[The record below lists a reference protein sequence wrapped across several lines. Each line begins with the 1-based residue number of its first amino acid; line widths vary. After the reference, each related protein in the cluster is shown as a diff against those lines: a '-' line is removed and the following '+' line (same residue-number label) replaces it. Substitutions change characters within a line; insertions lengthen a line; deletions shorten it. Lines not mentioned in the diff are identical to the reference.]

1 MADTKLILSKK
12 YKETRDTAPE
22 GVRHEMEDLE
32 TELRRNNIK
41 PGREEETLQCG
52 SKETLHS
59 YRVNRDWRLIT
70 YRRKVGE
77 IILLLVDKH
86 DDSYNRVKRLKL
98 TWPNGDLAL
107 PVVEEEEPI
116 VIPIK
121 TKKVPVIKPQP
132 EESSGKATST
142 IPDTAQPFVTYTQE
156 QLKKLGVPREQIDR
170 VREVTYGELKK
181 GNLVNFD
188 LDYLLFEL
196 AKGEI
201 TYEEAVKQVERP
213 AADKALDKHPK
224 MREHY
229 FVLTDESRDA
239 FLNGELENWQVFL
252 HPSQTEAVETKA
264 NGPVLVSGPAGTGK
278 SVVAFHRVKWLLR
291 QKGFEGKRVLF
302 TTYTT
307 TLAQYA
313 QAMLAKLCTEEE
325 LERVDVVTFDA
336 FLRDAWTRGG
346 TRRTGRLSYGQDRD
360 GETWLPE
367 ALASI
372 LEEEDYFEGYLS
384 KWHGRD
390 REFFRREY
398 LNVIQE
404 YDIRDA
410 EAYKNLKRPAI
421 YGNITKRIRGEVWPL
436 FAEMNDSL
444 SQVGRYQSQPR
455 VVALNRL
462 TEALTD
468 SFPNEDKAYLL
479 GRYGAVVVDEVQDFG
494 ASEYR
499 FLAALTGNTIDHPR
513 PTLYLTGDGHQRI
526 YGRIGTFSQ
535 CNINVTNRSIKL
547 TKCYRSTEAIRKF
560 AESLLKGAEVKGFD
574 GEFETF
580 GGESLEQGEPPVE
593 KYFSNYTA
601 ANDAIA
607 NTIQAWMAKASKN
620 YGDYAVLL
628 RSNKRKLYAV
638 TKALEERG
646 IPAALV
652 TKEDE
657 LDLDDGRVKV
667 MTMHRAKGLQF
678 VGVVLVLDDWPARPK
693 NLDTEDAEAVEEHM
707 LSERQLLYMATMR
720 AQRFVFLTSSNGH
733 SSKI

>member
-1 MADTKLILSKK
+1 MPQIKIVPTKE
-12 YKETRDTAPE
+12 YKDARDAAPE
-22 GVRHEMEDLE
+22 AIRWELEDLE
-32 TELRRNNIK
+32 TELRRNRLT
-41 PGREEETLQCG
+41 PGRKPENIHCR

-59 YRVNRDWRLIT
+59 YRVNKDWRLIT
-70 YRRKVGE
+70 YRWKEGE
-77 IILLLVDKH
+77 VMLLLAGKH
-86 DDSYNRVKRLKL
+86 DDTYRRAQNMRFDWK
-98 TWPNGDLAL
+98 NGKSSL
-107 PVVEEEEPI
+107 PVTTWVDTIEVAPSKCVKEAVVRVEEPKPTLPDNAKPFAEY
-116 VIPIK
+116 
-121 TKKVPVIKPQP
+121 TK
-132 EESSGKATST
+132 
-142 IPDTAQPFVTYTQE
+142 E
-156 QLKKLGVPREQIDR
+156 QLLKLGVPKEQVDR
-170 VREVTYGELKK
+170 VRGATYKELDTDTQLDVEV
-181 GNLVNFD
+181 V
-188 LDYLLFEL
+188 LLLIEV
-196 AKGEI
+196 AEGTK
-201 TYEEAVKQVERP
+201 TYEEAVKEVETRRKRP
-213 AADKALDKHPK
+213 SAETDLARHPEK
-224 MREHY
+224 KEHY
-229 FVLTDESRDA
+229 FVLTDEIRDA

-421 YGNITKRIRGEVWPL
+421 YGNITKRMRGEVWPL

-667 MTMHRAKGLQF
+667 MTMYRAKGLQF

-693 NLDTEDAEAVEEHM
+693 NLDTEDAEAIEEHM

>member
-1 MADTKLILSKK
+1 MADTKIILSKK

-22 GVRHEMEDLE
+22 GVRYEMEDLE
-32 TELRRNNIK
+32 TELRRNKIK
-41 PGREEETLQCG
+41 PGREEETLQC
-52 SKETLHS
+52 STKETLHS

-98 TWPNGDLAL
+98 TWPNGNLAL
-107 PVVEEEEPI
+107 PVVEEDEPI

-121 TKKVPVIKPQP
+121 IKKMPVIKPQP
-132 EESSGKATST
+132 EEPSGEATPT
-142 IPDTAQPFVTYTQE
+142 IPDTAQPFATYTQE
-156 QLKKLGVPREQIDR
+156 QLKKLGVPKEQIDR
-170 VREVTYGELKK
+170 VREVTYEELKK

-196 AKGEI
+196 AKGEL

-213 AADKALDKHPK
+213 SADKVLDKHPDL
-224 MREHY
+224 REHY
-229 FVLTDESRDA
+229 FVLTDEYRDA
-239 FLNGELENWQVFL
+239 FLNGDLENWQVFL
-252 HPSQTEAVETKA
+252 HPTQTKAVETDA

-278 SVVAFHRVKWLLR
+278 SVVAFHRVRWLLR
-291 QKGFEGKRVLF
+291 QKGFEGKRILF
-302 TTYTT
+302 TTYTK

-325 LERVDVVTFDA
+325 LERVDVMTFDT

-346 TRRTGRLSYGQDRD
+346 TRRTGRLGYGQTRD

-367 ALASI
+367 ALEAI
-372 LEEEDYFEGYLS
+372 LEEEAYFNGYT

-410 EAYKNLKRPAI
+410 EAYRDWERPAI
-421 YGNITKRIRGEVWPL
+421 YGKITKRIREQLWPI
-436 FAEMNDSL
+436 FEEMNGRLDGL
-444 SQVGRYQSQPR
+444 GRYKSQPR

-462 TEALTD
+462 TQELT
-468 SFPNEDKAYLL
+468 SPGPNADKAYLL
-479 GRYGAVVVDEVQDFG
+479 GRYGAVVVDEAQDFG

-499 FLAALTGNTIDHPR
+499 FLAALTGNTIDHPQ
-513 PTLYLTGDGHQRI
+513 PTLYLAGDGHQRI
-526 YGRIGTFSQ
+526 YGRIGAFNR
-535 CNINVTNRSIKL
+535 CNINVVNRSLKL
-547 TKCYRSTEAIRKF
+547 TVCYRSTGAIREF
-560 AESLLKGAEVKGFD
+560 AEKLLKGAAVKGLD
-574 GEFETF
+574 DEVETF
-580 GGESLEQGEPPVE
+580 GGKSLVQGEPPEERYV
-593 KYFSNYTA
+593 SNYTEE
-601 ANDAIA
+601 NDAIA
-607 NTIQAWMAKASKN
+607 SALQTWRGKASKN
-620 YGDYAVLL
+620 FGDYAVLL
-628 RSNKRKLYAV
+628 RGNKRKLYAV

-652 TKEDE
+652 TNEDE
-657 LDLDDGRVKV
+657 LDLKDGKVKV

-678 VGVVLVLDDWPARPK
+678 VGVVLVLDDWPTIPK
-693 NLDTEDAEAVEEHM
+693 SIDSSDTDAIEEQM
-707 LSERQLLYMATMR
+707 LSERQLLYMAAMR
-720 AQRFVFLTSSNGH
+720 AQRFLLLTSSNGH
-733 SSKI
+733 SAEN